1 MRVIKSAAG
10 LADDLDSLV
19 NVEMAAVSQQLRARL
34 TGNALHDDEMLVG
47 VLVEPEVEHLH
58 DVRVH
63 EPGRR

>member
-1 MRVIKSAAG
+1 
-10 LADDLDSLV
+10 
-19 NVEMAAVSQQLRARL
+19 MAAVAQQLRARL